1 MARYPKRKSKRR
13 QDNFEWLKQTYGDD
27 YNIYWDKHHPC
38 RRFSDRK
45 FRYET
50 ADDADSHYL
59 GEFTEPE
66 VEDEDVPQIFTEEKA
81 MSSLEL
87 ITQMGIEYIP
97 EEIFRADLDANLM
110 TLEGRSSLG
119 VKNIPSFVD
128 QSSRKP
134 SAASEELRVSD
145 LRLVPPGCQS
155 PQDDSD
161 VSTAVDDVED
171 TSSIVDNQLQELDY
185 IQQSVGS
192 KINTLQTKKVA
203 PHQKRE
209 ISEGV
214 KVKTDESTDEELD
227 IIEDA
232 ETVDGSST
240 SKHGSKSTSGS
251 RGGSK
256 ASERE
261 SKLEVEEDGDEHK
274 EFDEEEEVGDQDIK
288 VPEEPSTD
296 PDV

>member
-1 MARYPKRKSKRR
+1 MARYPKRKVKRR
-13 QDNFEWLKQTYGDD
+13 QENFEWLKQTYGDD
-27 YNIYWDKHHPC
+27 YNIHWDKHHPC

-66 VEDEDVPQIFTEEKA
+66 VEDDDLPQIFADEKA
-81 MSSLEL
+81 LSSLEL

-97 EEIFRADLDANLM
+97 EDIFKADLDANLM

-119 VKNIPSFVD
+119 VKSIPSFVGRL
-128 QSSRKP
+128 SRAA
-134 SAASEELRVSD
+134 SAAGGEELRH
-145 LRLVPPGCQS
+145 LVPPGYQS
-155 PQDDSD
+155 PQEDSD

-171 TSSIVDNQLQELDY
+171 NTSVVDNQLQELDY
-185 IQQSVGS
+185 IQQPVGT

-203 PHQKRE
+203 SHQKRE

-214 KVKTDESTDEELD
+214 KVKMDESTDEELE
-227 IIEDA
+227 ITEDSI
-232 ETVDGSST
+232 VGSST
-240 SKHGSKSTSGS
+240 SKLGSKSASS
-251 RGGSK
+251 SQGGSK

-261 SKLEVEEDGDEHK
+261 SRTEVEEEDTGEQ
-274 EFDEEEEVGDQDIK
+274 EFKD
-288 VPEEPSTD
+288 PEEPATDPEEPATD
-296 PDV
+296 PDP